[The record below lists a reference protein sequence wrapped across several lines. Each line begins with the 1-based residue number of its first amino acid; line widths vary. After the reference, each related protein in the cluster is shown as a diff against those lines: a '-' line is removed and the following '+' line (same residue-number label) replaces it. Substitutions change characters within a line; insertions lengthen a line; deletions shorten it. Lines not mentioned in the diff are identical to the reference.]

1 MVALAGSDPAVSIYL
16 GVDPRRNAWKRRVRM
31 SAEFDRHDGR

>member
-1 MVALAGSDPAVSIYL
+1 MVALARSDPAVSIYPRD
-16 GVDPRRNAWKRRVRM
+16 DPRRNAWKRRVRM